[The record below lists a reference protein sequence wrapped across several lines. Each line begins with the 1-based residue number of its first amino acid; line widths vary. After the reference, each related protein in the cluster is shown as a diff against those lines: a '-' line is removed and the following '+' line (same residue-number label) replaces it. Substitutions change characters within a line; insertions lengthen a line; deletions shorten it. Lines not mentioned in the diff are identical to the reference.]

1 MIAELSK
8 DKSLKRLLL
17 KSNIDEETMS
27 LVKEDADLSTIR
39 NSLIKNMDS
48 NNLVEYRRFIAKA
61 EEETLEEKE
70 KKKITDTQFKQIV
83 SLMAKVNN
91 EEESQVDRTKIPIL
105 RNKAKQMIKDL
116 KAELK
121 TKEDIGVDEDD
132 SIDSATELD
141 ADLRGTSSRQKK
153 LEAAKEAEKIKEK
166 ADKKEAR
173 RTLNKVNGWLPELE
187 ALVAKLNITN
197 TDGQLKVKRM
207 TEYQVFG
214 NSENE
219 SNTVITWVQILTNDE
234 NYLSNKYAKFLVPF
248 NFGGG
253 KNYNKVLIDYKTMGE
268 QQVPD
273 SKNAIIVDD
282 IESRYKTIL
291 SKSYDGF
298 TLLEILEAMH
308 SQRHGKVP
316 TSRYKAAPRKKELN
330 RLAQFIQGNSPKDE
344 ASYQRVV
351 KKVKALRNEMSKS
364 SAQKNQ
370 IEEKLSKLKEL
381 KDDTDGLVARKLRRL
396 NAALRTI
403 VSVKD
408 MQGAVDTI
416 KEITDNPKPYID
428 ELVEEITKDIEIEEE
443 KLKVVSLAYER
454 AMLMR
459 PLLTRINKAMM
470 QIDILRE
477 DTGQEPSGA
486 LKKIFGKLYLPL
498 TRAKTTLD
506 KLDMKTKGLGV
517 TIENAI
523 IEWQLK
529 NMDKNITIDSGGMS
543 YEGISDIEYA
553 TINSIGDLGD
563 KLETYSTSI
572 DSIMNEY
579 EAIVGGGEQ

>member
-1 MIAELSK
+1 MIIELSK
-8 DKSLKRLLL
+8 DKSIKGLLL
-17 KSNIDEETMS
+17 KSDIDKETMS

-39 NSLIKNMDS
+39 NSLIKNMNS

-70 KKKITDTQFKQIV
+70 RKKITDAQFKQIL

-91 EEESQVDRTKIPIL
+91 EEESQVDRTKIPLL

-132 SIDSATELD
+132 SIDSATEYD

-153 LEAAKEAEKIKEK
+153 LDAAKEAEKIKES
-166 ADKKEAR
+166 ADKKEAK
-173 RTLNKVNGWLPELE
+173 RTLKKVSGWLPELE
-187 ALVAKLNITN
+187 AVVAKLNITN
-197 TDGQLKVKRM
+197 TNGELKVKRM

-248 NFGGG
+248 DFGGG
-253 KNYNKVLIDYKTMGE
+253 KKYTKVLIDYKLIGE
-268 QQVPD
+268 QRLPD

-291 SKSYDGF
+291 SQSYDGF

-344 ASYQRVV
+344 ASYKRVV
-351 KKVKALRNEMSKS
+351 KKVKSIRNDMAKS
-364 SAQKNQ
+364 FAQKNQ

-506 KLDMKTKGLGV
+506 KLDIKTKDLGV

-523 IEWQLK
+523 TEWQLK

-553 TINSIGDLGD
+553 AINSISELGD

-579 EAIVGGGEQ
+579 ETMVGGEE